1 MRARAQLNRWEEEFP
16 RTQKEMEWTTLYF
29 MHQRDVWYF
38 RLASLRQT
46 SPRLMGQEA
55 YCEEM
60 MFRWEEFGR
69 LAEVQY
75 RAVNSQFPLIW
86 KPIVTA

>member
-1 MRARAQLNRWEEEFP
+1 MRARAQLNQWEEEFP

-29 MHQRDVWYF
+29 MHQRDMWYL
-38 RLASLRQT
+38 RLAGLRQK
-46 SPRLMGQEA
+46 SPRFMGHEA

-60 MFRWEEFGR
+60 MFHWEEFGR

-75 RAVNSQFPLIW
+75 WAVNAQFPLIW
-86 KPIVTA
+86 KPIVTT